1 MSGRRCCSLGADYR
15 AGSSR
20 PLFACSTFQAC
31 NNMFWFE
38 YDMQRTDETHRFC
51 FSTAPQQTSTGDYT
65 LASVS
70 QQTRRG
76 YTKRMIQVALVVPQ
90 SPAAKQSVRMSSCNG
105 KASHSSVFPM
115 SVSVFIQSLFH
126 LHQRKKRRMRRMRRS
141 GGSRDVVLFWF
152 DEVQRGG
159 SEVEELVP
167 ETQTE
172 TVLVRYRVKPEPAG
186 LMIT

>member
-20 PLFACSTFQAC
+20 PLFTCSTFQAC
-31 NNMFWFE
+31 NYMFWFE

-70 QQTRRG
+70 QQTRPR

-90 SPAAKQSVRMSSCNG
+90 SPAAQQSVRMSSCNR

-126 LHQRKKRRMRRMRRS
+126 LHRRKKTRRMRRS

-172 TVLVRYRVKPEPAG
+172 TVLVQCRVKPEPAG
-186 LMIT
+186 LKIT